1 MINKKKNVGVF
12 IFDQVEILDFA
23 GPYEV
28 FTSTRLVKKST
39 ANIHNIPC
47 PFNVFTISE
56 KKKNI
61 ITTGNLSIKSDYSF
75 SNFPYVDILIIPGG
89 IGTRSLLKNR
99 KVLKW
104 IKNFDEKSTIASV
117 CTGALLLAKA
127 GLLLNRK
134 ATTHWGAL
142 NLLKNISPTTT
153 IIENKKFVFDKY
165 YSSSGVSAGIN
176 MTLHIIQKFCGK
188 IIAKNTSKYIE
199 FDN

>member
-1 MINKKKNVGVF
+1 M
-12 IFDQVEILDFA
+12 
-23 GPYEV
+23 
-28 FTSTRLVKKST
+28 
-39 ANIHNIPC
+39 
-47 PFNVFTISE
+47 
-56 KKKNI
+56 
-61 ITTGNLSIKSDYSF
+61 
-75 SNFPYVDILIIPGG
+75 
-89 IGTRSLLKNR
+89 
-99 KVLKW
+99 
-104 IKNFDEKSTIASV
+104 
-117 CTGALLLAKA
+117 LAKA

-176 MTLHIIQKFCGK
+176 MTLHIIEKFCGK